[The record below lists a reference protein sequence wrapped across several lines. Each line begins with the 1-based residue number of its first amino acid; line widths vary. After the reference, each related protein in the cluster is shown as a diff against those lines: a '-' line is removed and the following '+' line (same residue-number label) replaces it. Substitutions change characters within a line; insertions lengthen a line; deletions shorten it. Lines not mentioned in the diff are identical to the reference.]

1 MFGMGLALH
10 RSSKRLSCSHT
21 LDAYRTYALERA
33 RSMSK
38 HSNKNTCQHRY
49 MLKPSW
55 HQPLLGLLQCVP
67 PPLLLQPP
75 PSLLQLGEGV
85 RSWVGGHGWV
95 LDERM
100 RGLDLGGRW
109 AGEGG
114 RHRGGVVTQLGRDP
128 GVHSSRS
135 LHWSGTWWL
144 AAGCRPPGAAGAA
157 TGKQTEWETRWIS
170 KDLTKNI
177 ENRALPPLRL
187 VHLGQ
192 YVMQLNYWFHFVLL
206 SEVKVTDNMQ
216 STWTMA
222 VDIFMLSKYNP
233 LF

>member
-1 MFGMGLALH
+1 
-10 RSSKRLSCSHT
+10 
-21 LDAYRTYALERA
+21 
-33 RSMSK
+33 
-38 HSNKNTCQHRY
+38 

-95 LDERM
+95 LDERV

-109 AGEGG
+109 AREGG

-144 AAGCRPPGAAGAA
+144 AAGCRPPGATGAA
-157 TGKQTEWETRWIS
+157 TGKQRWWEMRWSS
-170 KDLTKNI
+170 KDLSCPHWDLCQFT
-177 ENRALPPLRL
+177 ALKSRS
-187 VHLGQ
+187 Q
-192 YVMQLNYWFHFVLL
+192 SIWDNVLC
-206 SEVKVTDNMQ
+206 SWITD
-216 STWTMA
+216 STSPC
-222 VDIFMLSKYNP
+222 FLK
-233 LF
+233 